1 MNAISYSKITKSFTD
16 MMVRVCEDHEPLIV
30 THQKSPPVVMLSLED
45 YNAMEETMHLLSN
58 PSNAMHLRESISEFE
73 NGNYYIKELMN

>member
-30 THQKSPPVVMLSLED
+30 THQKSPPCCYVIIRGLQRYGRNNEL
-45 YNAMEETMHLLSN
+45 
-58 PSNAMHLRESISEFE
+58 
-73 NGNYYIKELMN
+73 IK